1 MSKNVNN
8 NKNKLNNEINID
20 SNEKNND
27 NENNNINDETARLNE
42 NPQFQYF
49 MSHFNG
55 QKPKLRPDLIDLKKE
70 VLEFG
75 SDIIDDEDQKKY
87 ENRPVLEKFG
97 HKLYNIYEVVEFYV
111 HVFVSVAGAI
121 YIIYYTNLFYNLYF
135 NPKIKKF
142 YLYLSAFLFVLD
154 TLIFM
159 YIYLYLPYIKRL
171 EEKTVEK
178 EFDEVVP
185 YCTLIGIGALICLII
200 SMWNVYRYY
209 SIPIVLLIFWGIV
222 MSSNIVQSRIFG
234 NIFFI
239 FIITTM
245 LFSYKFI
252 KGTGKTYY

>member
-1 MSKNVNN
+1 
-8 NKNKLNNEINID
+8 
-20 SNEKNND
+20 
-27 NENNNINDETARLNE
+27 
-42 NPQFQYF
+42 
-49 MSHFNG
+49 
-55 QKPKLRPDLIDLKKE
+55 
-70 VLEFG
+70 
-75 SDIIDDEDQKKY
+75 
-87 ENRPVLEKFG
+87 
-97 HKLYNIYEVVEFYV
+97 
-111 HVFVSVAGAI
+111 
-121 YIIYYTNLFYNLYF
+121 
-135 NPKIKKF
+135 
-142 YLYLSAFLFVLD
+142 
-154 TLIFM
+154 M